1 MKALVQCTCVFVKS
15 QSYPEEQHWLWLD
28 KKIFTLD
35 DYAKT
40 LTAAGLII
48 DGVSVNHLK
57 GEPENSILKSSGQK
71 KETTANTA
79 LLSFITLA
87 LLQPNK

>member
-1 MKALVQCTCVFVKS
+1 MFVKS

-48 DGVSVNHLK
+48 DGVSVNHLRR
-57 GEPENSILKSSGQK
+57 EPENDILKSSGQK
-71 KETTANTA
+71 KISANTA